1 MKMKQSIWITFLV
14 FQSHFDRKIAYGCAA
29 AKGAAYAFQRESRD
43 ASYKRFDLLIDL
55 RSQLTLKPNIAGNTN
70 NDLISFLRN
79 KPFYGSYRS

>member
-55 RSQLTLKPNIAGNTN
+55 RSQLTLKPNIGGNTMT
-70 NDLISFLRN
+70 
-79 KPFYGSYRS
+79 